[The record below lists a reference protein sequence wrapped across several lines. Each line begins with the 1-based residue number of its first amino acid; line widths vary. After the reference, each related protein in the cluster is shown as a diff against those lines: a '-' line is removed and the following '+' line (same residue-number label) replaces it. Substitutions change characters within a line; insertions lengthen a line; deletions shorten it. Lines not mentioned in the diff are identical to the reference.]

1 MNEWMGQCVDED
13 CLINGRGGSLVDG
26 ELVNAG
32 RRKVEEVWRAVC
44 WEERARIAS
53 KMGETIRVRLCRW

>member
-1 MNEWMGQCVDED
+1 M
-13 CLINGRGGSLVDG
+13 DG

-32 RRKVEEVWRAVC
+32 RRKFEEVWRAVC